1 MHYIFSMLSIIFKLK
16 KYVYGIKNDFKNQ
29 WSIELLCTVM
39 VVLYEWL
46 LLTYIKDSVFCSN
59 KEKSFP

>member
-29 WSIELLCTVM
+29 WSMVMHGGGIVWVTTTYLYQGLCF
-39 VVLYEWL
+39 LQQ
-46 LLTYIKDSVFCSN
+46 
-59 KEKSFP
+59 